1 MDKPK
6 KDKEGEGVLLSRRDA
21 LGILGGGLA
30 LMAGPACNQPDP
42 AVQPLAQSVRAL
54 VFDAYGTLYN
64 VQAVS
69 ALAEQLVPGR
79 GEVITQVWRLKQ
91 LEYTWLGSLMKGY
104 EDFWAMTRYSLEYAL
119 SAVGVEPTTQLVDQ
133 LRNRYLT
140 LDPYPEAVEALQ
152 QLRQR
157 GLKLAILSNGSPNM
171 LEAAAQ
177 ASGLDRLLDRNI
189 SVELVQVYKPDP
201 RVYALAPSQL
211 GIPANQILFVSSNN
225 FDIIGAKNAGLR
237 SVWIRRAIPNP
248 PPVGSPVS
256 PSVLFSMLR
265 GRREE
270 IGLDSDYTVN
280 LLTDLPALVDSL

>member
-1 MDKPK
+1 MDKPNK
-6 KDKEGEGVLLSRRDA
+6 EKEGEGTLLSRRDA

-30 LMAGPACNQPDP
+30 LMAGPACSQPGP
-42 AVQPLAQSVRAL
+42 AVQPLSPSVRAL
-54 VFDAYGTLYN
+54 VFDAYGTLFN

-91 LEYTWLGSLMKGY
+91 LEYTWLGSLMRGY
-104 EDFWAMTRYSLEYAL
+104 EDFWAMTRYSLEFAL
-119 SAVGVEPTTQLVDQ
+119 SAVGVEPTSQLVDQ

-140 LDPYPEAVEALQ
+140 LDPYPEALTALQ
-152 QLRQR
+152 QLRQN
-157 GLKLAILSNGSPNM
+157 GLKLAILSNGSPYM
-171 LEAAAQ
+171 LDEATR
-177 ASGLDRLLDRNI
+177 ASGLDRVLDRVI

-201 RVYALAPSQL
+201 RVYALAASQL
-211 GIPANQILFVSSNN
+211 GVTSDQILFVSSNN

-248 PPVGSPVS
+248 PPVGAPVS
-256 PSVLFSMLR
+256 PTVLFSMLR

-270 IGLDSDYTVN
+270 IGLDPDYTVN
-280 LLTDLPALVDSL
+280 LLTDLPALVESL